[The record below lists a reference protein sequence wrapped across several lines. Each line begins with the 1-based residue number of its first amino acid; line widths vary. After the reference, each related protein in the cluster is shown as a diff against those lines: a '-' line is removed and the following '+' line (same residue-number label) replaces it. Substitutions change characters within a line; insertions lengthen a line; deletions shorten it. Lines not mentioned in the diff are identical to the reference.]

1 MSELVSYG
9 GLVNK
14 LKKNVVK
21 SVFLLS
27 FQDGLSLIL
36 VAVFSTF
43 NRDKMI
49 AMVQLLKNSFD
60 LDTQAL
66 GEQLRDKVNW
76 LNTWAT
82 TLEKQ

>member
-1 MSELVSYG
+1 MFSSHRGHL
-9 GLVNK
+9 
-14 LKKNVVK
+14 K

-66 GEQLRDKVNW
+66 GEQLRDKVS
-76 LNTWAT
+76 
-82 TLEKQ
+82 

>member
-66 GEQLRDKVNW
+66 GEQLRDKVS
-76 LNTWAT
+76 
-82 TLEKQ
+82 

>member
-1 MSELVSYG
+1 MFSSHG
-9 GLVNK
+9 GHL
-14 LKKNVVK
+14 K

-66 GEQLRDKVNW
+66 GEQLRDKVS
-76 LNTWAT
+76 
-82 TLEKQ
+82 

>member
-66 GEQLRDKVNW
+66 GEQLRDKVN
-76 LNTWAT
+76 
-82 TLEKQ
+82 